1 MGVLAYVVT
10 AEDKPEGSNK
20 MEGLIIMFGI
30 VIAAGIIAAVVFA
43 LQDRK

>member
-1 MGVLAYVVT
+1 
-10 AEDKPEGSNK
+10 

-43 LQDRK
+43 LQDREEHLKHRH